1 MALTNSQK
9 EELDFVVSALVK
21 TLIEEEIEFTYKE
34 LLGEIC
40 NEVSFDFTV
49 QSLVA
54 SVKRVLPANATI
66 RHNSSNKY
74 KILSYSFI
82 MGSTFTKIHNLVTFN
97 NNNNKGSKITYDFI
111 EKTFNCDIEKARIY
125 DKELLL
131 DLIEVNAFD
140 YEWMWNYTTSIYVI
154 EDILKSKYAG
164 NDKLKVQ
171 PKGLHQFLTN
181 NNYSLRL
188 SYLEDFF
195 HKITYSNFDYNF
207 TKEVLDNSFETMDK
221 LLETMGNT
229 DILKKILI
237 TTIKNGEIPSICD
250 MQDLID
256 GIVKYEIFDILDG
269 NRTLRYNIKLYQSVL
284 ESKKNEKLQKQL
296 QKLNFI
302 NGLEFDDY
310 IVVVPQTIEE
320 KADEGKQQNNC
331 VGYYYDNSIIRGENL
346 IYFLRKKN
354 KPNKSYMTCRYNIP
368 TASTVENRYK
378 NNINVCNETEI
389 EILKKIDKI
398 IKEKLN

>member
-1 MALTNSQK
+1 MVLTNSQK
-9 EELDFVVSALVK
+9 EALDVVVSALVK
-21 TLIEEEIEFTYKE
+21 TLIEEEKEFTYKE
-34 LLGEIC
+34 LLREIC

-74 KILSYSFI
+74 KIFSYSFC
-82 MGSTFTKIHNLVTFN
+82 MGSTFTKNHNLVTFN
-97 NNNNKGSKITYDFI
+97 NNGVSEITYDFI
-111 EKTFNCDIEKARIY
+111 EKTFNCDIENEKIY

-140 YEWMWNYTTSIYVI
+140 YEWMWNYTTNVYVI
-154 EDILKSKYAG
+154 KDILKSKYAE
-164 NDKLKVQ
+164 NDKLKIQ

-284 ESKKNEKLQKQL
+284 EIRKNEKLQKQL

-310 IVVVPQTIEE
+310 VVVVPQTIED

-331 VGYYYDNSIIRGENL
+331 VGYYYDSSIIRGENL

-368 TASTVENRYK
+368 TASTVEHRYK
-378 NNINVCNETEI
+378 NNIDVYNETEI

>member
-9 EELDFVVSALVK
+9 EALDVVVSALVK
-21 TLIEEEIEFTYKE
+21 TLIEEETEFTYKE
-34 LLGEIC
+34 LLEEIC
-40 NEVSFDFTV
+40 NEVSFYFTV

-74 KILSYSFI
+74 KILSYSFV
-82 MGSTFTKIHNLVTFN
+82 MGSIFTKNHNLVTFN
-97 NNNNKGSKITYDFI
+97 SNGGSKITYDFI

-140 YEWMWNYTTSIYVI
+140 YEWMWNYTTNVYVI
-154 EDILKSKYAG
+154 KDILKSKYAE

-284 ESKKNEKLQKQL
+284 ESRKNEKLQKQL

-310 IVVVPQTIEE
+310 VVVVPQTIED

-331 VGYYYDNSIIRGENL
+331 VGYYYDSSIIRGENL

-368 TASTVENRYK
+368 TASTVEHRYK
-378 NNINVCNETEI
+378 NNVDITNNIEV

>member
-9 EELDFVVSALVK
+9 EALDVVVSALVK
-21 TLIEEEIEFTYKE
+21 TLIEEEKEFTYKE
-34 LLGEIC
+34 LLEEIC
-40 NEVSFDFTV
+40 NEVSFYFTV

-54 SVKRVLPANATI
+54 SVKRILPANATI
-66 RHNSSNKY
+66 IRNSSNNY
-74 KILSYSFI
+74 KILSYSFV
-82 MGSTFTKIHNLVTFN
+82 MGSTFTKNHNLVTFN
-97 NNNNKGSKITYDFI
+97 NNGSSEITYDFI
-111 EKTFNCDIEKARIY
+111 KKTFNCDIENEKIY

-131 DLIEVNAFD
+131 DLIKVNAFD
-140 YEWMWNYTTSIYVI
+140 YEWMWNYTSNVYSII
-154 EDILKSKYAG
+154 AILKSKYAE

-188 SYLEDFF
+188 LYLEDFF

-207 TKEVLDNSFETMDK
+207 TREVLDNSFETMDK
-221 LLETMGNT
+221 LLETIGNT
-229 DILKKILI
+229 DTIKKILI

-250 MQDLID
+250 MRELIK
-256 GIVKYEIFDILDG
+256 GIIKYEIFDILDE
-269 NRTLRYNIKLYQSVL
+269 NRTLNYNIKLYYSVL
-284 ESKKNEKLQKQL
+284 ESRKNEKLQKQL

-320 KADEGKQQNNC
+320 KANEGKQQNNC
-331 VGYYYDNSIIRGENL
+331 VGYYYDNSIIKGANL

-368 TASTVENRYK
+368 TASTVEHRYK

>member
-9 EELDFVVSALVK
+9 IALDLVVSTLVK
-21 TLIEEEIEFTYKE
+21 TLIEEEKEFTYKE
-34 LLGEIC
+34 LLQEIC
-40 NEVSFDFTV
+40 NEVSFGFTV

-54 SVKRVLPANATI
+54 SVKRVLPANAMI

-97 NNNNKGSKITYDFI
+97 SNEGSRITYDFI

-131 DLIEVNAFD
+131 DLIEVNAFE
-140 YEWMWNYTTSIYVI
+140 YEWMWNYTTSVYVI
-154 EDILKSKYAG
+154 KDILKSKYAE

-171 PKGLHQFLTN
+171 PKGLHQFLTS

-195 HKITYSNFDYNF
+195 HRITYSNFDYNF

-284 ESKKNEKLQKQL
+284 ESRKNEKLQKQL

-320 KADEGKQQNNC
+320 KANEGKQQNNC
-331 VGYYYDNSIIRGENL
+331 VGYYYDNSIIKGENL

-354 KPNKSYMTCRYNIP
+354 NPNKSYVTCRYNIP
-368 TASTVENRYK
+368 TANTVEHRYK

>member
-9 EELDFVVSALVK
+9 IALDLVVSTLVK
-21 TLIEEEIEFTYKE
+21 TLIEEEKEFTYKE
-34 LLGEIC
+34 LLQEIC

-74 KILSYSFI
+74 KILSYSFV
-82 MGSTFTKIHNLVTFN
+82 MGSTFIKIHNLVTFN
-97 NNNNKGSKITYDFI
+97 SNGGSKITYDFI

-131 DLIEVNAFD
+131 DLIEVNAFE
-140 YEWMWNYTTSIYVI
+140 YEWMWNYTTSVYVI
-154 EDILKSKYAG
+154 KDILKSKYAE

-171 PKGLHQFLTN
+171 PKGLHQFLTS

-195 HKITYSNFDYNF
+195 HRITYSNFDYNF

-284 ESKKNEKLQKQL
+284 ESRKNEMLQKQL

-320 KADEGKQQNNC
+320 KANEGKQQNNC
-331 VGYYYDNSIIRGENL
+331 VGYYYDNSIIKGENL

-354 KPNKSYMTCRYNIP
+354 KSNKSYMTCRYNIP
-368 TASTVENRYK
+368 TASTVEHRYK

>member
-9 EELDFVVSALVK
+9 IALDLVVSTLVE
-21 TLIEEEIEFTYKE
+21 TLIEEEKEFTYKE
-34 LLGEIC
+34 LLREIC

-74 KILSYSFI
+74 KILSYSFV
-82 MGSTFTKIHNLVTFN
+82 MGSIFTKNHNLVTFN
-97 NNNNKGSKITYDFI
+97 SNGGSEITYDFI
-111 EKTFNCDIEKARIY
+111 GKTFNCDIEKAKIY

-131 DLIEVNAFD
+131 DLIEINAFD
-140 YEWMWNYTTSIYVI
+140 YEWMWNYTTNVYVI
-154 EDILKSKYAG
+154 KDILKSKYAE

-207 TKEVLDNSFETMDK
+207 TKEVLDNSFDTMDK

-256 GIVKYEIFDILDG
+256 GIIKYEIFDVLDG

-284 ESKKNEKLQKQL
+284 ESRKNEKLQKQL

-310 IVVVPQTIEE
+310 VVVVPQTIED

-331 VGYYYDNSIIRGENL
+331 VGYYYDSSIIRGENL

-354 KPNKSYMTCRYNIP
+354 KPNKSYMTCRYN
-368 TASTVENRYK
+368 TLTKETVEHRYK
-378 NNINVCNETEI
+378 NNVDITNNVEV
-389 EILKKIDKI
+389 EILKKIDEI

>member
-9 EELDFVVSALVK
+9 IALDLVVSTLVK
-21 TLIEEEIEFTYKE
+21 TLIEEEKEFTYKE
-34 LLGEIC
+34 LLQEIC

-74 KILSYSFI
+74 KILSYSFV
-82 MGSTFTKIHNLVTFN
+82 MGSTFTKNHNLVTFN
-97 NNNNKGSKITYDFI
+97 SNKGSKITYDFI

-140 YEWMWNYTTSIYVI
+140 YEWMWNYTTSVYVI
-154 EDILKSKYAG
+154 KDILKSKYAE

-250 MQDLID
+250 MRDLID

-284 ESKKNEKLQKQL
+284 ESRKNEKLQKQL

-331 VGYYYDNSIIRGENL
+331 VGYYYDSSIIRGENL

-368 TASTVENRYK
+368 TASTVEYRYK
-378 NNINVCNETEI
+378 NNIDVYNETEI